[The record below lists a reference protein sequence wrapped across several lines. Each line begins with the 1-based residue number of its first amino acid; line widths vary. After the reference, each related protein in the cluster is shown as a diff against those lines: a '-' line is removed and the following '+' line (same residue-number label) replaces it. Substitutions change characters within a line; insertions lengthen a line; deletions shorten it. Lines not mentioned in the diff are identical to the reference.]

1 MAHYSA
7 PISEPKDK
15 MVVYG
20 GNTPDEAVGVDTDTG
35 EIFEVE
41 LCSKMTVTVMTA
53 KEKEWFEKTRD
64 SYLEEN
70 KFSESTDLQD
80 VDRLLILELQLF
92 RWTMYIAAGR
102 DYDGIRVD
110 EDLVRKQIKE
120 VADSI
125 TKVKNSLGLDK
136 AARDKAL
143 NEGNFHEWF
152 TDATRRAKAFGV
164 HRQNQLNQALA
175 LFNEI
180 SATVGAFYRSNEEE
194 RVKLGYK
201 TEAAIVE
208 WIRDDVLP
216 RYHEVDEFF
225 VNNEQ
230 SMWAR
235 DL

>member
-1 MAHYSA
+1 MA
-7 PISEPKDK
+7 I
-15 MVVYG
+15 YG
-20 GNTPDEAVGVDTDTG
+20 AESGDAHNVDPATG
-35 EIFEVE
+35 EIFEVT
-41 LCSKMTVTVMTA
+41 LCSGMTVEVMTA
-53 KEKEWFEKTRD
+53 KEKRWFEQTREAYT
-64 SYLEEN
+64 SEN
-70 KFSESTDLQD
+70 KYTESTDLQD

-92 RWTMYIAAGR
+92 RWTMYIASGR
-102 DYDGIRVD
+102 DYDGRLID

-152 TDATRRAKAFGV
+152 TEATRRAKLFGV
-164 HRQNQLNQALA
+164 HRVKQLNQALA

-180 SATVGAFYRSNEEE
+180 SATVGAFTRSNEDE
-194 RVKLGYK
+194 RVKLGFRD
-201 TEAAIVE
+201 EAAIVN

-225 VNNEQ
+225 TNNEQ
-230 SMWAR
+230 ALWKR

>member
-1 MAHYSA
+1 
-7 PISEPKDK
+7 

-20 GNTPDEAVGVDTDTG
+20 GTPSSDVHNVDLETG
-35 EIFEVE
+35 DIFEVD
-41 LCSKMTVTVMTA
+41 LCSGLAVEVMTA
-53 KEKEWFEKTRD
+53 KEKEWFDQTRD
-64 SYLEEN
+64 SYLAEN
-70 KFSESTDLQD
+70 KYTESTDLQD

-92 RWTMYIAAGR
+92 RWTLYIAAGR
-102 DYDGIRVD
+102 DYAGIRID

-152 TDATRRAKAFGV
+152 VDATRRAKAFGV

-180 SATVGAFYRSNEEE
+180 SSTIGAFTRSNEEE
-194 RVKLGYK
+194 RIKLGYRD
-201 TEAAIVE
+201 EASIVT

-216 RYHEVDEFF
+216 RYHEVDEHFA
-225 VNNEQ
+225 NNEQ
-230 SMWAR
+230 SMWKR